1 MDCSCDAVMFAPDT
15 ADAATWNQQLLDELY
30 TSIIRKFQKHNIY
43 SSFYEL
49 QWGCWSCKEE
59 ANITIH

>member
-1 MDCSCDAVMFAPDT
+1 MYVHLFMDCSCDAVMFGPDT
-15 ADAATWNQQLLDELY
+15 ADAATLNQQLLDELY

-49 QWGCWSCKEE
+49 ERGC
-59 ANITIH
+59 